1 MKSRIDEVTERAFCY
16 ALNFFRSNDRSVDN
30 QRLCIQQIMDITGF
44 DFDTSL
50 KTLSYLYIWLLTL

>member
-44 DFDTSL
+44 DFDTKSKNTKPCL
-50 KTLSYLYIWLLTL
+50 IFIYDY